1 MSNDL
6 QQKIESATSEPKNL
20 GEMENADAVGTAGS
34 ADCGDMLRMWIKF
47 REEDGTKVI
56 DRATFQTFGCE
67 TAIAVASLATQL
79 IQGKTP
85 EEAMAMDG
93 QALSAELGPL
103 PPMRIHCAQLVE
115 GALRHALSGVPA
127 APAKHLTPA
136 PGAGGTPGEVVAG
149 EDARRSMPP
158 VNAPTLMDSFAPGQ
172 TAEKKVKV
180 ILKPKTE

>member
-1 MSNDL
+1 MNDDL
-6 QQKIESATSEPKNL
+6 QQKISDAISEPKNL
-20 GEMENADAVGTAGS
+20 GEMQNADAVGTAGS

-47 REEDGTKVI
+47 RDEDGKKVI

-115 GALRHALSGVPA
+115 GALRQALGGVPA
-127 APAKHLTPA
+127 ALAKNLTPRPA
-136 PGAGGTPGEVVAG
+136 PA
-149 EDARRSMPP
+149 
-158 VNAPTLMDSFAPGQ
+158 NAPTLMDSFSPAKDGAQ
-172 TAEKKVKV
+172 KTVRV
-180 ILKPKTE
+180 ILKPKTDQ

>member
-6 QQKIESATSEPKNL
+6 QQKIENAIGEPKNL

-47 REEDGTKVI
+47 REEGGKKVI

-93 QALSAELGPL
+93 EALSAPLGPL

-115 GALRHALSGVPA
+115 GALRQALGGVPA
-127 APAKHLTPA
+127 PKPAEAVKTLTPPAPA
-136 PGAGGTPGEVVAG
+136 
-149 EDARRSMPP
+149 
-158 VNAPTLMDSFAPGQ
+158 NAPTLMDSFSPAQ
-172 TAEKKVKV
+172 NTATKPVRV